1 MENNE
6 NTVKVI
12 IQNSIATK
20 RSDET
25 FYITKDNLDGSREV
39 VCRLKCDQEQ
49 AHVIFNFIIREQ
61 QKEYRDSNFTIKWRV
76 IRMFDEKTQEQICWE
91 ASGKEQK

>member
-1 MENNE
+1 M
-6 NTVKVI
+6 
-12 IQNSIATK
+12 
-20 RSDET
+20 
-25 FYITKDNLDGSREV
+25 
-39 VCRLKCDQEQ
+39 KCDQEQ

-91 ASGKEQK
+91 A